1 MIQNVAEEVRRLM
14 SADKSGHGF
23 EHVERVWRLTRLL
36 AEKENADCK
45 VAELAALL
53 HDCDDYKLVGV
64 EKAEELSN
72 AKQIM
77 KNSHVPSAMQEK
89 VLNIIRSMGYSKSL
103 KGIRPTS
110 LEGKIVSDADM
121 LDAIGAC
128 GIVRC
133 MQFAL
138 ERCNQYNAPIF
149 EKNVWPERN
158 LSAEEYKM
166 PNRRSD
172 NFVNHFF
179 EKLLKLKNMMMTDS
193 GKKEAQKRH
202 QIMVDF
208 LDNFF
213 AEQGLDDWQRFLHD
227 YLDE

>member
-1 MIQNVAEEVRRLM
+1 M
-14 SADKSGHGF
+14 
-23 EHVERVWRLTRLL
+23 
-36 AEKENADCK
+36 
-45 VAELAALL
+45 
-53 HDCDDYKLVGV
+53 
-64 EKAEELSN
+64 
-72 AKQIM
+72 
-77 KNSHVPSAMQEK
+77 
-89 VLNIIRSMGYSKSL
+89 
-103 KGIRPTS
+103 
-110 LEGKIVSDADM
+110 
-121 LDAIGAC
+121 
-128 GIVRC
+128 
-133 MQFAL
+133 
-138 ERCNQYNAPIF
+138 
-149 EKNVWPERN
+149 
-158 LSAEEYKM
+158 SAEEYKM